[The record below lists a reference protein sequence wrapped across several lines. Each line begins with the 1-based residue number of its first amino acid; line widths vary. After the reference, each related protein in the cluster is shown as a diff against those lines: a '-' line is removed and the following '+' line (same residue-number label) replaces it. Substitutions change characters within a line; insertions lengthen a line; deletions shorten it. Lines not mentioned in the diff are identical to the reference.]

1 MSSTSASSTSSSRFR
16 LSLTEQ
22 DATIISDYL
31 SSPELAGLTSLPQPL
46 AVRKFI
52 VKLAEFLDR
61 ISSGNAV
68 PVGIPATSAPKYSD
82 AELQLIEA
90 IKLEAQLGVT
100 VGAQAI
106 AEQHSLDYQHY
117 LNLVTTNSVD

>member
-1 MSSTSASSTSSSRFR
+1 MSSASSTSSSRFR

-22 DATIISDYL
+22 DAAIISDYL

-61 ISSGNAV
+61 IESGSAV
-68 PVGIPATSAPKYSD
+68 PIGIPATTAPKYSD

-90 IKLEAQLGVT
+90 IKVESQLGVP
-100 VGAQAI
+100 VGAESI
-106 AEQHSLDYQHY
+106 ATTNNLDYQHY